1 MLLPE
6 SDDEINIKPLGPEQA
21 QQVSDLHLYIWQQ
34 AYAPIFG
41 KERLRDLPREESRQT
56 WRQRMHLERYRGIGL
71 WQQERLIGFAGWGV
85 EATAIAEIYHFYLH
99 PEYWGGGTAGSFMQ
113 YLLQLIRQ
121 QNHQE
126 VVLWVLK
133 ENKRA
138 QRFYQKQGFEPAH
151 LEKQRNKWGLVI
163 EEVQFKRQL
172 I

>member
-1 MLLPE
+1 MLLSVLPN
-6 SDDEINIKPLGPEQA
+6 EISVKPLGPEQA
-21 QQVSDLHLYIWQQ
+21 QQVSDLHLHIWRQ

-41 KERLRDLPREESRQT
+41 KERLQDLPREESRKT
-56 WRQRMHLERYRGIGL
+56 WQERMHLERYKGIGL

-85 EATAIAEIYHFYLH
+85 EAPAIAEIYHFYLH
-99 PEYWGGGTAGSFMQ
+99 PDYWGGETAGSFMQ

-121 QNHQE
+121 QNHPE

-138 QRFYQKQGFEPAH
+138 QRFYRKQGFEPAQQ
-151 LEKQRNKWGLVI
+151 EKQRTKWGLI
-163 EEVQFKRQL
+163 LQEVKFRRQL